1 MSLASTADKSF
12 VNKRREL
19 PMYCVLIE
27 HPHEGLIL
35 WETVRRTS
43 PCLASALRARRDR
56 GDDLTLTTFLF
67 SGLRR

>member
-1 MSLASTADKSF
+1 MLIHEFTPAEGFVVRGGNTSLMSTADKPF

-35 WETVRRTS
+35 WETVRKLIFAAQGGRTS
-43 PCLASALRARRDR
+43 
-56 GDDLTLTTFLF
+56 
-67 SGLRR
+67 